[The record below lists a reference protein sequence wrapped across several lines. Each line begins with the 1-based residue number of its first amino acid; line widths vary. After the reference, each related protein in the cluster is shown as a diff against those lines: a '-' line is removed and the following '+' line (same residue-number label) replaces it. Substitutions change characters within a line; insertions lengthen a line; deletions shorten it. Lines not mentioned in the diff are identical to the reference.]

1 MERREGAFQKSWLP
15 TLKLVGAGGA
25 ITAIGVPAFLAGLSG
40 SNLLLII
47 LGGAAAISGP
57 AMLIAL
63 PFMKRGGYGACPACQ
78 TSIEALDGSAQNLLC
93 GGCGAYLDV
102 DGLRLVTI
110 PHDRSHDTPFFAAPT
125 PWSDIRGVISSTVA
139 LSASDYVSDVITD
152 AIMKDKG
159 ARMIEPHWPPGCCVC
174 SAPAVRKETYSTEIR
189 MAGNIR
195 DARAKLVVENV
206 PYCAEHRDGI
216 DFGTVDLASA
226 KHERTFAMRFCSHA
240 FREAFR
246 ALNPW
251 RWDTV
256 IDPPATDAAPPPRA
270 QVPPEEKV
278 VIRCPL
284 CSQELRVPSGRRGAI
299 ACPACRGRFEAET

>member
-1 MERREGAFQKSWLP
+1 MEQRESAFQKSWLP
-15 TLKLVGAGGA
+15 TLKLVGAGAA
-25 ITAIGVPAFLAGLSG
+25 ITAVGVPVFLAGLSG
-40 SNLLLII
+40 SNLLLIV
-47 LGGAAAISGP
+47 LGGLAAISGP

-63 PFMKRGGYGACPACQ
+63 PFMKRGGYGACPVCQ
-78 TSIEALDGSAQNLLC
+78 TTIEALDGSAKNLLC

-139 LSASDYVSDVITD
+139 LSASDYVSDAITD

-159 ARMIEPHWPPGCCVC
+159 ARIADPYWPPGCCVC
-174 SAPAVRKETYSTEIR
+174 SSPAVRMETYSTEIR

-195 DARAKLVVENV
+195 DARATLVVANV

-216 DFGTVDLASA
+216 DFDTVDLASA
-226 KHERTFAMRFCSHA
+226 DHERTFAMRFCSHA

-251 RWDTV
+251 RWDTM
-256 IDPPATDAAPPPRA
+256 IDPHATDAASPPLM
-270 QVPPEEKV
+270 QVPREEKV

-284 CSQELRVPSGRRGAI
+284 CSQELSVPSGRQGAI